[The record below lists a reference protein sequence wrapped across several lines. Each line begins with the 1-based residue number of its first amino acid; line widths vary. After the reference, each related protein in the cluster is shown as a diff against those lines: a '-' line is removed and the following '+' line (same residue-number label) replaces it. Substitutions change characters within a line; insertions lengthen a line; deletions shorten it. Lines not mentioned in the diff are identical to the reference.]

1 MNKGMNQTD
10 RRLRRHVITAVA
22 IKLIALAALWQ
33 LFVRDERIIVDTERA
48 AMQLGVAAQ
57 PAPAQGASK

>member
-1 MNKGMNQTD
+1 MNQTD
-10 RRLRRHVITAVA
+10 RRLLRHVITAVA

-33 LFVRDERIIVDTERA
+33 LFVRDERVIVDTERA
-48 AMQLGVAAQ
+48 AMQFGVAVQ